1 MAIHLKAAGH
11 PTAHAADPR
20 AGQRTSPPLRS
31 PGAGCALLFGLAP
44 GGVCRV
50 SLRHP
55 TRKPVGGIVTVALV
69 LVSRRTGVTRHPA
82 LGSSDFPHASTGR
95 PGRHARPSGLLADHL
110 ILRRMTKSP
119 ARSRDQGRS
128 AKTSVHRPALV
139 AALASG
145 LRGPDRALRTT
156 DPSDGRPP
164 THETT
169 PDGPRISH
177 GRRVAGLEPP
187 DPLVGAGSRTR
198 TAPAAAN
205 HAHGAAITPRART
218 PAPGRGRTGWGP
230 ARPASGQG
238 PRTRP

>member
-55 TRKPVGGIVTVALV
+55 TRKPAGGIVTVALV

-95 PGRHARPSGLLADHL
+95 PGRHARPSGLLADLL
-110 ILRRMTKSP
+110 ILRRITKSP
-119 ARSRDQGRS
+119 ARSRDRGRS
-128 AKTSVHRPALV
+128 GKTSVHRPILV
-139 AALASG
+139 APVEPAVRGAQRALG
-145 LRGPDRALRTT
+145 TPDPPGGPPSDAPHDAGWSSDRART
-156 DPSDGRPP
+156 SRC
-164 THETT
+164 
-169 PDGPRISH
+169 GPRT
-177 GRRVAGLEPP
+177 R
-187 DPLVGAGSRTR
+187 DPLVGAGSRER
-198 TAPAAAN
+198 TAPATAN
-205 HAHGAAITPRART
+205 RGHGPAITPRART
-218 PAPGRGRTGWGP
+218 RAPGRDRTGWGR
-230 ARPASGQG
+230 ARPASGRA